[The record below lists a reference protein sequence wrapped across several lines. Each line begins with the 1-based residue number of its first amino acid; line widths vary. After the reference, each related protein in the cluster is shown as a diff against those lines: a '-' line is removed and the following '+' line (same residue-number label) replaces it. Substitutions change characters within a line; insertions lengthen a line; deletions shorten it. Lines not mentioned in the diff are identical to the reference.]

1 MEISVS
7 SRQMIL
13 AAVARAI
20 IMRLTN
26 QPQLPIVLPDEPA
39 LSAQAGCFVSL
50 HRSDT
55 HHLRG
60 CIGVVENPRS
70 LREILIQTAES
81 ALSDPRF
88 VGQPI
93 TAAEID
99 FLDVELTLLGPLIPA
114 ASPLHF
120 EPLVHGIF
128 LTAAGKSGL
137 FLPQVARTT
146 GWNREQLLDR
156 LCYEKLGLAP
166 KAWRLAGAALR
177 TFTADIIGPAPLRL
191 AAGM

>member
-20 IMRLTN
+20 VSRLTK
-26 QPQLPIVLPDEPA
+26 QPSLPPIFPDEPA
-39 LSAQAGCFVSL
+39 LSAHAGCFVSL
-50 HRSDT
+50 HRSDS
-55 HHLRG
+55 HALRG
-60 CIGVVENPRS
+60 CIGIVENARQ
-70 LREILIQTAES
+70 LRDILIPTAES
-81 ALSDPRF
+81 ALNDPRF
-88 VGQPI
+88 AGQPI
-93 TAAEID
+93 TVAEID

-120 EPLVHGIF
+120 EPQVHGIF

-166 KAWRLAGAALR
+166 KAWRFSDAFLR

-191 AAGM
+191 AANM